1 MKIITG
7 IAATTHIDKHNEK
20 ISKECLEDM
29 ANQIHTKYMPL
40 DIEHKG
46 IYIGVLLCAKVK
58 QMKDGEWGLYF
69 VAGTFENQEEKDF
82 YPYQTPNTIWKQ
94 YIHLIDDNEDYS
106 FFVEL
111 DKNNKDEFRQYLKNE
126 KIDTQEYIQKS
137 FDAPTIIL
145 IALSSLQTGI
155 MVFDLI
161 KKFKKEKTKTEI
173 KIRIT
178 NQKKGISKTI
188 KVDGNDD
195 YDIGP
200 ILKEFL
206 KK

>member
-1 MKIITG
+1 
-7 IAATTHIDKHNEK
+7 
-20 ISKECLEDM
+20 
-29 ANQIHTKYMPL
+29 
-40 DIEHKG
+40 
-46 IYIGVLLCAKVK
+46 
-58 QMKDGEWGLYF
+58 MKDGEWGLYF
-69 VAGTFENQEEKDF
+69 VAGIFENQEEKDF

-94 YIHLIDDNEDYS
+94 YIHSIDDNEDYS

-195 YDIGP
+195 YDK
-200 ILKEFL
+200 LVYELYELTKEEI
-206 KK
+206 KTIEEI